1 MVLTNRAGLSK
12 SPKAASFVRPTRT
25 ADQPRTFLQ
34 ALHEKYAPA
43 ATADQA
49 QASAGQQIV
58 ISGKVAEEIGFDK
71 IRRQQAQLSELKI
84 VILDSLRVS
93 SASAPGEQPISE
105 VCPKVAE
112 LDVSRSLV
120 VDFREIVQVC
130 SQLKAVR
137 RLGLKYVDSMGRWS
151 S

>member
-1 MVLTNRAGLSK
+1 MVLTDRAGLSK

-43 ATADQA
+43 AVADQA
-49 QASAGQQIV
+49 QAPSSQQIV

-71 IRRQQAQLSELKI
+71 ISRQQAQLSELKI
-84 VILDSLRVS
+84 VILDGLRVS

-105 VCPKVAE
+105 VCPKVNE

-120 VDFREIVQVC
+120 VDFHEVVHAC
-130 SQLKAVR
+130 SHLKALR
-137 RLGLKYVDSMGRWS
+137 RLGLK
-151 S
+151 